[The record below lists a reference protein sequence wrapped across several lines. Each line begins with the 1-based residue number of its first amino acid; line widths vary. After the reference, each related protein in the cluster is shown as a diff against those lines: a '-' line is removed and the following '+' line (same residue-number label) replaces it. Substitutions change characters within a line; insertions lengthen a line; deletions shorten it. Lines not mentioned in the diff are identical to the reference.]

1 MKTNICKR
9 FFSIA
14 ITILF
19 ASCVNDAVDVP
30 KLTCTQPDL
39 TVDRTVAEVRENANA
54 IVTQYKYDDI
64 IEAYVVS
71 SDESGNF
78 FKSISF

>member
-1 MKTNICKR
+1 MKPIFNNL
-9 FFSIA
+9 FFSIVIA
-14 ITILF
+14 IAFT
-19 ASCVNDAVDVP
+19 SCVNDEVAIP
-30 KLTCTQPDL
+30 KLSCTQPDL
-39 TVDRTVAEVRENANA
+39 TVNRTVAEVRENANA

-78 FKSISF
+78 FM